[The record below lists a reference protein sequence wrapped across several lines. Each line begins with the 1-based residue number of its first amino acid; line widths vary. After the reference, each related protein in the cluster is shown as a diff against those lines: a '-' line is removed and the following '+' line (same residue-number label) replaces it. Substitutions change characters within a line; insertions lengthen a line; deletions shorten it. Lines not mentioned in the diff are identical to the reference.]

1 MTPAEYIQLKAFARQ
16 DGALMA
22 LLWIGSFGCYIA
34 GLGHP
39 IYGMIAVMLAV
50 ATPFFAARRLRHFR
64 DFGLEGIISMRRGWA
79 FVVLIFFYAS
89 LLLAIAQY
97 AYFAFLDHGFLMDTI
112 EKMLHSPETEQMLKQ
127 AGMKESIEE
136 NLAQLQAMRPI
147 DIALNVLTTNI
158 LIGMVLG
165 LPIAASMR
173 RIEKLK
179 NYRIK
184 ILKAPHGAFCI
195 VS

>member
-1 MTPAEYIQLKAFARQ
+1 
-16 DGALMA
+16 MA

-64 DFGLEGIISMRRGWA
+64 DFGLEGIISMRRGWG
-79 FVVLIFFYAS
+79 

-179 NYRIK
+179 N
-184 ILKAPHGAFCI
+184 
-195 VS
+195 

>member
-112 EKMLHSPETEQMLKQ
+112 EKMLHSPEAEQMLKQ

-179 NYRIK
+179 N
-184 ILKAPHGAFCI
+184 
-195 VS
+195 

>member
-1 MTPAEYIQLKAFARQ
+1 M
-16 DGALMA
+16 
-22 LLWIGSFGCYIA
+22 
-34 GLGHP
+34 
-39 IYGMIAVMLAV
+39 
-50 ATPFFAARRLRHFR
+50 
-64 DFGLEGIISMRRGWA
+64 
-79 FVVLIFFYAS
+79 
-89 LLLAIAQY
+89 LAIAQY

-127 AGMKESIEE
+127 AGMKESVEE

-179 NYRIK
+179 N
-184 ILKAPHGAFCI
+184 
-195 VS
+195 